1 MLRKVLRLLF
11 DPRSIGDHAPDAI
24 LTRRRL
30 GAGGV
35 LENTRW
41 ILTLSPRWRRVI
53 VTAILGSIVVGI
65 LTKVMPILKLALLV
79 NAG

>member
-1 MLRKVLRLLF
+1 
-11 DPRSIGDHAPDAI
+11 
-24 LTRRRL
+24 
-30 GAGGV
+30 
-35 LENTRW
+35 
-41 ILTLSPRWRRVI
+41 VI